1 MAVHRSGLGRLRS
14 NFTTALE
21 QQVASLSWLAR
32 EAATDPDL
40 LEALVAELSRIQAT
54 AQALELLD
62 VAQAADRAQRAATD
76 GGLLDKIDALLEAC
90 RSLDGSRPVF
100 RPLLIL
106 EPDEASAMRLRMRAR
121 SCAVQVDFYGETEEL
136 VRGAKGDLPFA
147 VVVPFLCL
155 DQVAAAFKEEHRLAT
170 VPLFVFQS
178 GGADMAH
185 RLHAIKAGAAGW
197 VVAPTDIPALIWR
210 IRQQIGEAEP
220 EQPRLLLVGGHAG
233 EKIGPSL
240 DPKQIHVDVR
250 QNADAVLATLE
261 ELAPDLLVIDAEYA
275 DRVVPVLRAHERWS
289 ELSVSVFGT
298 GPQASISTT
307 DLLLSGLSPKAAARQ
322 IMGRAERL
330 ISQQSAALFD
340 PATGVLSR
348 NALLAVA
355 DRQVGLSKRTG
366 TPHAACLLEL
376 DDWKHIQAE
385 NGPGRSQRILRLV
398 AHTLQSNIREADAVG
413 RVGKSTLALLLMACT
428 VDQAKSRLRD
438 IQHEFAETHKDDE
451 VLSSVTFTVGV
462 ADTLGGPALLQRS
475 EMALHRA
482 RLSGPGSIDNCV
494 GG

>member
-14 NFTTALE
+14 NFTTVLE
-21 QQVASLSWLAR
+21 QQVASLSWLSR
-32 EAATDPDL
+32 EAAADPDL
-40 LEALVAELSRIQAT
+40 LEALVAELARIQAT
-54 AQALELLD
+54 ALALELLD
-62 VAQAADRAQRAATD
+62 VARAADSAQRAATE
-76 GGLLDKIDALLEAC
+76 GGLQDKIDALLEAC

-136 VRGAKGDLPFA
+136 VHSAKGDLPFA
-147 VVVPFLCL
+147 VVVPIFYL
-155 DQVAAAFKEEHRLAT
+155 DQVAAAFKEDHRLAT
-170 VPLFVFQS
+170 VPLYVFQS

-197 VVAPTDIPALIWR
+197 VAAPIDIPAMIWR

-220 EQPRLLLVGGHAG
+220 HQPRLLLVGAHAS

-240 DPKQIHVDVR
+240 DPKQIHVSIR
-250 QNADAVLATLE
+250 QDADALLDSLE
-261 ELAPDLLVIDAEYA
+261 ERAPDMLVIDAEYA
-275 DRVVPVLRAHERWS
+275 DRVVPVLRGHERWS

-298 GPQASISTT
+298 GPQASISTA
-307 DLLLSGLSPKAAARQ
+307 DLLLSSLSPKAVARQ

-330 ISQQSAALFD
+330 LSQQSAALFD
-340 PATGVLSR
+340 PGTGVLSR

-355 DRQVGLSKRTG
+355 DRQVGLSLRTG
-366 TPHAACLLEL
+366 TPNAGCLLEL
-376 DDWKHIQAE
+376 DDWKRFVADKGI
-385 NGPGRSQRILRLV
+385 GRSQRVLRLV
-398 AHTLQSNIREADAVG
+398 ANTLQSSIRETDAVG
-413 RVGKSTLALLLMACT
+413 RVGKSTLAMLLMACT

-438 IQHEFAETHKDDE
+438 IQHAFAETHKDDE
-451 VLSSVTFTVGV
+451 VLSKVTFTVGV

-482 RLSGPGSIDNCV
+482 RLSGPGSINN
-494 GG
+494 